1 MVLNYQKIPV
11 DASHKSIISLSFH
24 LDDVCRKGK
33 EGKGKGRK
41 RKIKYSRQVKGVV
54 NGC

>member
-33 EGKGKGRK
+33 EGKGRERERK
-41 RKIKYSRQVKGVV
+41 ERLSTADK
-54 NGC
+54 